1 MQKNKSIKMA
11 VSLAPAGWAQT
22 FIKKVPTIQKDL
34 VDAADHFQKNVSK
47 KRWSEWSLMP
57 MIGWYS
63 IAAGLFDFKDNEG
76 QMTAEEYKD
85 LCMFVAAMAWSYE
98 QRTYVIN
105 NKVEDSNSS
114 NLSVLKMP
122 SRALLN
128 LTQGHKYGFYIS
140 LDNEIVEEGEFSNRP
155 SPKGPIQKEGILKV
169 DGMMVVMIDEMSP
182 PTFETKA
189 EFMLVLIS
197 GDAINTIFIKVGD
210 WTIEEAIIQHLNLD
224 LEMTETQAKEHIVS
238 YASVLNVLMFFC
250 TNQTEF
256 LVPKDVASREKSI
269 DPGVINPDVRFL
281 KFDTV
286 LGDGNRDWLAVETDG
301 WVDVELAAIN

>member
-1 MQKNKSIKMA
+1 MQKTKTIKMA

-22 FIKKVPTIQKDL
+22 FIEKVPSIQKDL
-34 VDAADHFQKNVSK
+34 ISAADSFQKNVSK
-47 KRWSEWSLMP
+47 KRWSEWSLLP

-76 QMTAEEYKD
+76 QMTTEEYKD
-85 LCMFVAAMAWSYE
+85 LCMFVAAMSWSYE

-105 NKVEDSNSS
+105 NKVGDSNSS

-128 LTQGHKYGFYIS
+128 LTQDHKYGFYIS
-140 LDNEIVEEGEFSNRP
+140 LDNEIVKEKEFNDRP
-155 SPKGPIQKEGILKV
+155 SPKGPIQKDGILKV

-182 PTFETKA
+182 PELEPKP

-210 WTIEEAIIQHLNLD
+210 WTIEEAIIQHLDLD
-224 LEMTETQAKEHIVS
+224 LEMTEAQAKEHIVS
-238 YASVLNVLMFFC
+238 FASVLNVLMFFC
-250 TNQTEF
+250 TNQAEF
-256 LVPKDVASREKSI
+256 LTPQDVASKEKSI

-286 LGDGNRDWLAVETDG
+286 LGDDNRDWLAVETDG